1 MKTLFLD
8 FDEEKII
15 SSLPKKLPLFPLD
28 NVVFFPNTILP
39 LHIFEDRYKQMIS
52 DSSNSHNLICM
63 TLFNSDSGDDD
74 SERLSNMGCVG
85 RIINNEESEDGK
97 KNIILYGLRRI
108 EILDVTYDKPY
119 REAEIKIIESSYSDN
134 SEAYKKR
141 IIDLINKWNLLLDG
155 YTDDYKIKIENNS
168 TLSRITDSLSSSMVS
183 KASDRQLLLEELDES
198 VRAEKIIEV
207 LESRIEILSGK
218 IETPDSDSTLIN

>member
-1 MKTLFLD
+1 MSFFFQTLYFLCISL
-8 FDEEKII
+8 KI
-15 SSLPKKLPLFPLD
+15 
-28 NVVFFPNTILP
+28 
-39 LHIFEDRYKQMIS
+39 
-52 DSSNSHNLICM
+52 
-63 TLFNSDSGDDD
+63 
-74 SERLSNMGCVG
+74 
-85 RIINNEESEDGK
+85 
-97 KNIILYGLRRI
+97 
-108 EILDVTYDKPY
+108 
-119 REAEIKIIESSYSDN
+119 
-134 SEAYKKR
+134 AYKKR

>member
-1 MKTLFLD
+1 
-8 FDEEKII
+8 
-15 SSLPKKLPLFPLD
+15 
-28 NVVFFPNTILP
+28 
-39 LHIFEDRYKQMIS
+39 
-52 DSSNSHNLICM
+52 M

-141 IIDLINKWNLLLDG
+141 IIDLINLFF
-155 YTDDYKIKIENNS
+155 
-168 TLSRITDSLSSSMVS
+168 
-183 KASDRQLLLEELDES
+183 
-198 VRAEKIIEV
+198 
-207 LESRIEILSGK
+207 
-218 IETPDSDSTLIN
+218 

>member
-1 MKTLFLD
+1 MTDVLGQENLIRD
-8 FDEEKII
+8 I
-15 SSLPKKLPLFPLD
+15 SNISL
-28 NVVFFPNTILP
+28 
-39 LHIFEDRYKQMIS
+39 RYIS
-52 DSSNSHNLICM
+52 DSG
-63 TLFNSDSGDDD
+63 T
-74 SERLSNMGCVG
+74 
-85 RIINNEESEDGK
+85 
-97 KNIILYGLRRI
+97 
-108 EILDVTYDKPY
+108 
-119 REAEIKIIESSYSDN
+119 IKIIESSYSDN